1 MFISSSS
8 FLFSQISVNQKNIL
22 TCSKS
27 SKDRAQILKG
37 IMLGQAALPTLCSY
51 LPPQCHSVPLPERLP
66 VLPHLFQD
74 PHVLEPDSHRLI
86 KDLLFRGNAK
96 CSLNGMKTGHLL
108 LAIKFFSVIV
118 HLTENKANVK
128 HAIKAQLSLETSA
141 GPSLSEWPAMVA
153 TTTSS
158 ASHVAPLANHWL
170 HATGFDFFC
179 LFFICQTVI
188 TLPQIRSGAFFPPV
202 VEILSETSC
211 AQLFRLPAQRTQCS
225 FVMSQSRVSFID
237 ICCCI
242 FCTEIIPH
250 TEFHCKDV
258 TVGLA

>member
-1 MFISSSS
+1 MGSQKTIQWLQC
-8 FLFSQISVNQKNIL
+8 LFPLLLLFFFSNFSEPEEYL
-22 TCSKS
+22 DLFKS
-27 SKDRAQILKG
+27 SKHRAQILKG

-153 TTTSS
+153 RTTSS
-158 ASHVAPLANHWL
+158 ASHVAPLANH
-170 HATGFDFFC
+170 
-179 LFFICQTVI
+179 
-188 TLPQIRSGAFFPPV
+188 
-202 VEILSETSC
+202 
-211 AQLFRLPAQRTQCS
+211 
-225 FVMSQSRVSFID
+225 
-237 ICCCI
+237 
-242 FCTEIIPH
+242 
-250 TEFHCKDV
+250 
-258 TVGLA
+258 